1 MDIAILAGLMYPAF
15 DGWSSRAGGLI
26 GGLRDGCDFVSTNI
40 KKHTNRLESMIP
52 IVASFIQL
60 RESRRALWKT
70 ANVTRLTVL
79 AIVFVPLSF
88 IATIF

>member
-1 MDIAILAGLMYPAF
+1 
-15 DGWSSRAGGLI
+15 
-26 GGLRDGCDFVSTNI
+26 
-40 KKHTNRLESMIP
+40 MIP
-52 IVASFIQL
+52 IVVASFIQL

-88 IATIF
+88 IATIFSITEQFGPRGPKF